1 MAKHQKKEWVRG
13 RAAVQ
18 LFVAA
23 ATNSYVTGFA
33 AGKIYQGDLKRLCHP
48 GLNCYSCPGA
58 LLSCPIGALQAV
70 IGSRAFS
77 LSLYLFGFLL
87 LVGATLG
94 RFVCGFLCPFGFI
107 QELIH
112 KIPFPIKRK
121 RFKGDWPLRRLKYV
135 VLLVFVIL
143 LPMFLNNEAGE
154 ASPYF
159 CKLVCPAGSLEAG
172 IPLVYF
178 SPASAGTAANAP
190 ALPPAGLPQ
199 LPGVKLIPKEAGPRY
214 QTGALFA
221 LKMSILAVTLLACL
235 VIHRP
240 FCKYICPLGAVYGVL
255 NPVSLYRLRYDRD
268 KCIFCGACER
278 ACPMTLN
285 PIKQNNH
292 AECVRCG
299 KCVNVCPT
307 DALSLGFGNKKKEKL
322 PDAFRKE
329 TL

>member
-23 ATNSYVTGFA
+23 ASNSYVTGFA

-178 SPASAGTAANAP
+178 SPARARYSAANSPQGPMPITAMRGFT
-190 ALPPAGLPQ
+190 PAGRTATR
-199 LPGVKLIPKEAGPRY
+199 G
-214 QTGALFA
+214 TSS
-221 LKMSILAVTLLACL
+221 M
-235 VIHRP
+235 
-240 FCKYICPLGAVYGVL
+240 
-255 NPVSLYRLRYDRD
+255 
-268 KCIFCGACER
+268 
-278 ACPMTLN
+278 
-285 PIKQNNH
+285 
-292 AECVRCG
+292 
-299 KCVNVCPT
+299 
-307 DALSLGFGNKKKEKL
+307 
-322 PDAFRKE
+322 KE
-329 TL
+329 TPRPENRSAVSFSPESSERSTE